1 MSASRAN
8 APIVIGVCAGEASGD
23 ALGAE
28 LIAAVKAMHPDVRF
42 VGIGG
47 PRMQSAGCTVWYPMS
62 RLALRGYV
70 EVLSHLPG
78 LVRLRRDFYKRL
90 RAERVPLFIGI
101 DAPDFT
107 LGLEAR
113 LKRAGVRTVHYVS
126 PSVWAWRKERVH
138 TIAAS
143 AHRLLTLFPFE
154 PPLYRDAPLSV
165 TFVGHPLA
173 AEAAT
178 AESRRE
184 ARELLQLHGAG
195 PMFALLPGSR
205 MSELAMHSEVLLKA
219 AAAMLRA
226 HPEARFLVPLV
237 SRETREHFERTQY
250 QLGLEMLPLILLY
263 GHAGDALRAADVAVV
278 ASGTATLEAALA
290 RCPHL
295 VFYRVNRLTGWLVTR
310 KLLLPWVSLPNVV
323 ARRFIVAE
331 FLQRDASSENLSRAA
346 LNLYEDTVTRE
357 RLELLFAA
365 MADSLRAQS
374 SVVAA
379 QAISDELR
387 AAGVSCG

>member
-1 MSASRAN
+1 MDASRAN

-28 LIAAVKAMHPDVRF
+28 LIAAVKLMHPELRF

-78 LVRLRRDFYKRL
+78 LVRLRREFYKRL

-107 LGLEAR
+107 LGLEAK

-126 PSVWAWRKERVH
+126 PSVWAWRKERIH
-138 TIAAS
+138 AIAAS

-154 PPLYRDAPLSV
+154 PPLYRGAALTV

-184 ARELLQLHGAG
+184 ARELLQLHGEG

-219 AAAMLRA
+219 AAAILRA
-226 HPEARFLVPLV
+226 YPEARFLVPLV

-263 GHAGDALRAADVAVV
+263 GHAGDALRAADVAIVS
-278 ASGTATLEAALA
+278 SGTATLEAALA

-331 FLQRDASSENLSRAA
+331 FLQREASWNNLSRAA
-346 LNLYEDTVTRE
+346 LNLYEDTVTRQ
-357 RLELLFAA
+357 RLELIFAA

-387 AAGVSCG
+387 AAGVSC